1 MPEDTQ
7 TFLCANASILTVDYL
22 KSKVIFCSNK
32 NFRLEIF
39 LPYDD
44 HAFEI
49 LQSRLGGYD
58 LFKVDSE
65 IETGKSYFR
74 GPVNLTLPNIEFEFS
89 FELSRPLQSFG
100 IIKMFNDGLP
110 RKLFQEK
117 LISND
122 IWHRA
127 SFDTNFLQRAF
138 QSDENLTSSSA
149 MNVVCNQ
156 SFFFSLRNTFSD
168 VIHVFGLIRE
178 HESFNIT
185 ET

>member
-1 MPEDTQ
+1 VPEDSL
-7 TFLCANASILTVDYL
+7 TFTCANASILNVDYL
-22 KSKVIFCSNK
+22 KSKVIFCWK
-32 NFRLEIF
+32 DNFRFEIF

-44 HAFEI
+44 LAFEI

-58 LFKVDSE
+58 LFKVDSD
-65 IETGKSYFR
+65 IETGKADFR

-110 RKLFQEK
+110 RKVFQEK
-117 LISND
+117 LIAND
-122 IWHRA
+122 IWQRA
-127 SFDTNFLQRAF
+127 SFNTNFLKRAF
-138 QSDENLTSSSA
+138 HSEENLAPTF
-149 MNVVCNQ
+149 NVFCNQ

-168 VIHVFGLIRE
+168 VIHVFGLVRE
-178 HESFNIT
+178 HEMFNRT